1 MINYTHPFMVRRQLL
16 GLSLLDV
23 QSHLSRQGFTYSVE
37 RLAAFERG
45 ERRFPTE
52 NPGFLLAMSQCLEM
66 PAVNAWQTAR
76 QAMNVLQTQHLF
88 WNKVYRLRPQNQFL
102 LRWVLRHPGVSS
114 LPGFDSVFALVK
126 WITLQLPDRWFM
138 GRW

>member
-37 RLAAFERG
+37 MLAAFERG

-52 NPGFLLAMSQCLEM
+52 NPGFLLAMSQCLDM
-66 PAVNAWQTAR
+66 PAVHAWKTAR
-76 QAMNVLQTQHLF
+76 QATNVLQMERQF
-88 WNKVYRLRPQNQFL
+88 WNKVYRLRPQNQYL
-102 LRWVLRHPGVSS
+102 LRWVLRHPNIAS
-114 LPGFDSVFALVK
+114 LPGFDTAFALAK
-126 WITLQLPDRWFM
+126 RIALQLPDRWFM
-138 GRW
+138 ERW